1 LKPWPLNFD
10 TLVLR
15 QGLDYDATGLI
26 EANAGR
32 QAAEA
37 WRGRI
42 FDANAKETTRRY
54 GEGEEGGAVG
64 APTVYDRQ
72 RGEEPGGGPT
82 NPMKSFE
89 PPGYP
94 KASAIAAM
102 DMGYRQSRKH
112 WSFDPATAAQL
123 ARENRARAR
132 LAARYEELDK
142 KLGKGTAPPAEKER
156 VVTAPT
162 PLTLSVASR
171 FRSALQAGLENP
183 WELPT
188 IIPSYSFAKV
198 CRARAA
204 LAYTVPEENKTKAQT
219 PLALALLP
227 PQQGKAKGLVLLPL

>member
-1 LKPWPLNFD
+1 
-10 TLVLR
+10 
-15 QGLDYDATGLI
+15 
-26 EANAGR
+26 
-32 QAAEA
+32 
-37 WRGRI
+37 
-42 FDANAKETTRRY
+42 
-54 GEGEEGGAVG
+54 
-64 APTVYDRQ
+64 
-72 RGEEPGGGPT
+72 
-82 NPMKSFE
+82 MKSFE

-142 KLGKGTAPPAEKER
+142 KLGKGTAL
-156 VVTAPT
+156 TAPT

-219 PLALALLP
+219 PLAFALLP

>member
-1 LKPWPLNFD
+1 MKPWPLNFD

-72 RGEEPGGGPT
+72 CGEEPGGGPT

-89 PPGYP
+89 TPGYP

-123 ARENRARAR
+123 ARENRARTR

-142 KLGKGTAPPAEKER
+142 KLGKGTAPPARKR
-156 VVTAPT
+156 KSSYCPDASNAFRSV
-162 PLTLSVASR
+162 TLS
-171 FRSALQAGLENP
+171 
-183 WELPT
+183 
-188 IIPSYSFAKV
+188 
-198 CRARAA
+198 
-204 LAYTVPEENKTKAQT
+204 
-219 PLALALLP
+219 
-227 PQQGKAKGLVLLPL
+227 